1 MAWLMGE
8 VGDDGIPVKKA
19 IDDSSGAVV
28 VLERTICYGTCP
40 IYKIT
45 IFGDGRVQ
53 YIGERFVRIAG
64 TRSAKI
70 SKEKVNQLIDVF
82 QKAGYFLMKDSYT
95 MRDMT
100 DLPSAIISI
109 TVSGKTKTVTHYHGD
124 TGAPKVLNELENRID
139 QTVDSQKWIRGDRD
153 DKSVPR

>member
-1 MAWLMGE
+1 MKDLEEQMAWLMGK
-8 VGDDGIPVKKA
+8 VGDDDGIPTKKA
-19 IDDSSGAVV
+19 IDDSSSAVIT
-28 VLERTICYGTCP
+28 LERTICYGTCP

-53 YIGERFVRIAG
+53 YVGERFVRIAG

-70 SKEKVNQLIDVF
+70 SKEKVHQLIDIF
-82 QKAGYFLMKDSYT
+82 QKAGFSSLKDSYT
-95 MRDMT
+95 TEHIT
-100 DLPSAIISI
+100 DFPSAIISI

-139 QTVDSQKWIRGDRD
+139 QTVDSKQWIE
-153 DKSVPR
+153 K